1 MSNAMTS
8 SQPELWQQEATRLG
22 GERLVQIITE
32 IRNGQKEIID
42 QLDEMNTRHTKAEE
56 ALAQLNKA
64 FPAGD
69 IEGHKRYHETM
80 IIMLEE
86 RRRLRQ
92 AVQEKTISGL
102 VWAGIVGVGM
112 LVWHELQ
119 NIVNAVQ
126 SVKR

>member
-1 MSNAMTS
+1 MMTA
-8 SQPELWQQEATRLG
+8 QHELWQQEAIRLG
-22 GERLVQIITE
+22 GERLVQIITD
-32 IRNGQKEIID
+32 IRNGQNEIIE
-42 QLDEMNTRHTKAEE
+42 QLEDMNKRHVKAEE

-126 SVKR
+126 GVKR